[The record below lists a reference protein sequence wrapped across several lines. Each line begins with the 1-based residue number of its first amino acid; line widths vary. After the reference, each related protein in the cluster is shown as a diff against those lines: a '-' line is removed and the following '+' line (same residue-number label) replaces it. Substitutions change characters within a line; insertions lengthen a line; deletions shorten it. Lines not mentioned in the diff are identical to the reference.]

1 MLQQS
6 LPKKP
11 FVSCGKG
18 FSNGNMIFSISLLLI
33 CKLIINVILINFNN
47 VILIKLKITEIK
59 KFLQ

>member
-18 FSNGNMIFSISLLLI
+18 FSSGNMIFSVSLLLI

-47 VILIKLKITEIK
+47 LVLY
-59 KFLQ
+59 